1 LANRFDKKGG
11 FADMAAI
18 QRKRSRTTPEKI
30 DEIIDW
36 RPIQKILDKKLER
49 KANAVGNPAYPALGM
64 FKALLLQSWYSL
76 SDRELSENLED
87 RISFSHFCGFSLHHQ
102 VPDNSTICRFRNEI
116 HQKGMAKP
124 LLDMINAQIQAG
136 GLEIKAGVIVD
147 ASLLES
153 ARRPRKQ
160 QDVFPVDEDGDES
173 ESQASGG
180 YDVETTYSD
189 DSEAAW
195 TVKGKK
201 FCYGYKAHIAVDAEH
216 GFILAGHATPANRPD
231 CKEMMTVV
239 KGCSLQA
246 GAPVFADK
254 GYSGQRYRQ
263 ELEDAGYFDGIMYKA
278 ARNRP
283 LSDPQRQVNRAISRF
298 RGRVER
304 AFGTL
309 KRDHRM
315 ARARYLGAAKVGLQ
329 LLLDAMA
336 FNLKKAVRMA
346 NT

>member
-11 FADMAAI
+11 FADMVAI
-18 QRKRSRTTPEKI
+18 ERKRSKTTPEKI

-36 RPIQKILDKKLER
+36 RPIQKILDQKLER
-49 KANAVGNPAYPALGM
+49 KVNAVGNPAYPALGM
-64 FKALLLQSWYSL
+64 FKALLLQSWYGL

-116 HQKGMAKP
+116 HEKGLAKP
-124 LLDMINAQIQAG
+124 LLDMINAQIEAG

-153 ARRPRKQ
+153 SRRPRKQ
-160 QDVFPVDEDGDES
+160 QDVFPVDENGHES
-173 ESQASGG
+173 ESKGGG
-180 YDVETTYSD
+180 YDVETTYSG

-216 GFILAGHATPANRPD
+216 GFILSGHATPANRAD
-231 CKEMMTVV
+231 CKELMAVV
-239 KGCSLQA
+239 RGCGLEE

-254 GYSGQRYRQ
+254 GYSGQQYRQ
-263 ELEDAGYFDGIMYKA
+263 ELEEAGYFDGIMYKA

-283 LSDPQRQVNRAISRF
+283 LSEPQRLINRSISRF
-298 RGRVER
+298 RGTVER

-336 FNLKKAVRMA
+336 FNLKKAVRLA
-346 NT
+346 ST